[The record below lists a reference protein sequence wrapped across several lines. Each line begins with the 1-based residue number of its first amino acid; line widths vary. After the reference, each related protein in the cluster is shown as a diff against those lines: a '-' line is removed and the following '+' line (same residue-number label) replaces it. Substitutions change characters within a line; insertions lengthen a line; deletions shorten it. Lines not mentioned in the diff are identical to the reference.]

1 MKPLPNRVFLTL
13 TLALAALL
21 TSCRTS
27 RPRYVIGVSQCSND
41 AWREKMNNEMLT
53 EALLYDDV
61 SVEIRSAEDNNNRQ
75 IADIRSF
82 IDRGVDLLVVAP
94 NEAIPVTPVVEEAY
108 ASGIPVIVVDRKILS
123 DQYTAYIGAD
133 NYRIGKVIGEYVA
146 ARLGGRGK
154 VIELTGLS
162 GSTPAIDRHQG
173 FLSVLNR
180 HSDIRLLCS
189 EDARWQ
195 QEVAERKTDSLCWLY
210 PDADLLF
217 AHNDPMAYG
226 AYLAAE
232 RSLTNHRID
241 VIGIDGLPGPGNGID
256 RVKQGVFDA
265 TFIYPTAGDRVIAT
279 AMDILQGR
287 PFERETLLGTAI
299 VDSTNATVL
308 EMQTLELL
316 EQQNKINF
324 FKSKIDN
331 YLLRYS
337 TQLTISWFS
346 IVCLLLIVAILLLVW
361 RSFRAK
367 SRLNS
372 ELMRRNDEITSQK
385 ERLEQQRDQLIEL
398 SRQLEEATQAKL
410 VFFTNISHDFRT
422 PLTLIADPVERLL
435 ADGRLTADQRF
446 YLQMARKNVQILLR
460 MVNQILDFRKYENG
474 KLELDRSPLDLYAC
488 MLAWNASFREAALR
502 RNIRFDF
509 DCDPQSDFHTVADG
523 EKIERAYYNLLS
535 NALKFTPA
543 QGLIRV
549 SLTREHP
556 AEGGECFRLTVTNSG
571 SYITPDQAVRV
582 FDRFYQ
588 TDRNNTGSGIGLALT
603 KVFVEMHGG
612 TIGVE
617 SSPERGTS
625 FSILLPAVPVPDAA
639 PAYDLRPVET
649 VPEHDE
655 PEAEEEVCEESF
667 QRVLII
673 DDNPD
678 IRAYLRRFLSD
689 EFIVSEAC
697 DGEEGF
703 SRAVSSVPDVIVSDV
718 MMPRCD
724 GIECCSRLK
733 RELSTCHIP
742 VVLLTACSLD
752 EQRIEGLK
760 SGADA
765 YLAKPFNAEVLIAT
779 IHSLL
784 ENRAKLRQYYG
795 DNRLPALKGLVNDM
809 DKDFITRV
817 RTLIEE
823 NLDNPD
829 FSVEEFGRSIGMSH
843 AQLYR
848 KIKAL
853 TDYSPNEYV
862 RVTRLRQAAAMLSA
876 SDLTV
881 AEVAYR
887 AGFSSPSYFAKC
899 FRRLYQETPADYQK
913 RTRRR

>member
-108 ASGIPVIVVDRKILS
+108 AGGIPVIVVDRKILS

-180 HSDIRLLCS
+180 HPDIRLLCS

-346 IVCLLLIVAILLLVW
+346 IVCLLLIVAILLLLW

-460 MVNQILDFRKYENG
+460 MVNR
-474 KLELDRSPLDLYAC
+474 
-488 MLAWNASFREAALR
+488 
-502 RNIRFDF
+502 
-509 DCDPQSDFHTVADG
+509 
-523 EKIERAYYNLLS
+523 
-535 NALKFTPA
+535 
-543 QGLIRV
+543 
-549 SLTREHP
+549 
-556 AEGGECFRLTVTNSG
+556 
-571 SYITPDQAVRV
+571 
-582 FDRFYQ
+582 
-588 TDRNNTGSGIGLALT
+588 
-603 KVFVEMHGG
+603 
-612 TIGVE
+612 
-617 SSPERGTS
+617 
-625 FSILLPAVPVPDAA
+625 FSISGNTRTANWNSTA
-639 PAYDLRPVET
+639 
-649 VPEHDE
+649 
-655 PEAEEEVCEESF
+655 
-667 QRVLII
+667 
-673 DDNPD
+673 
-678 IRAYLRRFLSD
+678 RR
-689 EFIVSEAC
+689 
-697 DGEEGF
+697 
-703 SRAVSSVPDVIVSDV
+703 
-718 MMPRCD
+718 
-724 GIECCSRLK
+724 
-733 RELSTCHIP
+733 STCMPACSPGTLRSGRRPCGGISASI
-742 VVLLTACSLD
+742 LTAIRKAISTPSPTARRSNGPITTCCRTPSNS
-752 EQRIEGLK
+752 R
-760 SGADA
+760 
-765 YLAKPFNAEVLIAT
+765 P
-779 IHSLL
+779 H
-784 ENRAKLRQYYG
+784 RA
-795 DNRLPALKGLVNDM
+795 
-809 DKDFITRV
+809 
-817 RTLIEE
+817 
-823 NLDNPD
+823 
-829 FSVEEFGRSIGMSH
+829 
-843 AQLYR
+843 
-848 KIKAL
+848 
-853 TDYSPNEYV
+853 
-862 RVTRLRQAAAMLSA
+862 
-876 SDLTV
+876 
-881 AEVAYR
+881 
-887 AGFSSPSYFAKC
+887 
-899 FRRLYQETPADYQK
+899 
-913 RTRRR
+913 